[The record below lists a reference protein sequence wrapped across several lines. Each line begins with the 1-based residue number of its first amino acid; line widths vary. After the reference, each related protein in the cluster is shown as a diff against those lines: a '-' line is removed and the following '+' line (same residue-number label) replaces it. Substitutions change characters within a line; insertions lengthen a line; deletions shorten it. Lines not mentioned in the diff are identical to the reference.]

1 MTDTYLLYDD
11 CLRSYELRHE
21 IGEAI
26 MDPLPFVEHDGRRIV
41 VAGPFEVGILEKRDD
56 VIDEVWRIADF
67 GTEDL
72 INDPGFPQH
81 LVGEEVVYRVLLK
94 LGVTEVCVPPSFRTL
109 TADYLREKGIKVV
122 VDPRVWMERRRR
134 KTPWELEGIERA
146 QRAAETAMLT
156 AARVLREAERTKEG
170 FLRFEGEP
178 LTAELIRTAMVAELL
193 SQGAQSEDI
202 LVQCGDIALSGHDLG
217 MGPIMPDTSV
227 VIDCFPR
234 DRRTGVYS
242 DMTRTFVA
250 GDPSDEL
257 KNLHTHCKHALEIA
271 YESIKPGT
279 KDAFQKV
286 AEYFEAQGFPTQL
299 THKGPGSLR
308 EGFMHSLG
316 HGVGLAVH
324 ERPWLGRRAD
334 EFVEGDVVAVEPGLY
349 FAGIGGVRL
358 EDTVLVTESGVEH
371 FTDPYPYDLT
381 P

>member
-26 MDPLPFVEHDGRRIV
+26 MDPLTFVEHQGRRIV
-41 VAGPFEVGILEKRDD
+41 VAGPFEVKSLEKRDD
-56 VIDEVWRIADF
+56 VIDEVWRSADF
-67 GTEDL
+67 GREDL
-72 INDPGFPQH
+72 MNDPSFPEE
-81 LVGEEVVYRVLLK
+81 LIGEEIIFRVLQK
-94 LGVTEVCVPPSFRTL
+94 LGVGEVCVPTSFRVR
-109 TADYLREKGIKVV
+109 TADYLRDKGIKLV
-122 VDPRVWMERRRR
+122 VDGDEWMRRRRR

-156 AARVLREAERTKEG
+156 AARLLREAERTNEG
-170 FLRFEGEP
+170 YLRFEGEL
-178 LTAELIRTAMVAELL
+178 LTAELIREAMSTELL

-202 LVQCGDIALSGHDLG
+202 LVQCGDVALSGHDLG
-217 MGPIMPDTSV
+217 IGPILPDTSV
-227 VIDCFPR
+227 VVDCFPR

-257 KNLHTHCKHALEIA
+257 KNLHLHCMRALEIA
-271 YESIKPGT
+271 YESIKPGAS
-279 KDAFQKV
+279 DAFEKV
-286 AEYFEAQGFPTQL
+286 AQYFASHGFPTQL
-299 THKGPGSLR
+299 THKGPADLS

-324 ERPWLGRRAD
+324 ERPWMGRRAD
-334 EFVEGDVVAVEPGLY
+334 AFIEGDVVAVEPGLY
-349 FAGIGGVRL
+349 FEGVGGVRL
-358 EDTVLVTESGVEH
+358 EDTVLVTDSGIEH
-371 FTDPYPYDLT
+371 FTDPYPYDLS